1 MKRYALLAILV
12 AACAVIGITNYRIGR
27 DQGMAEAVVSAGQAK
42 ATTQPVD
49 PPEEPVSSRPPA
61 EFLSL
66 KQKLKQSYVAS
77 PSSAHDW
84 VLRGQTAAVL
94 ATMTTAEVKECFDEL
109 MARLRAGNVL
119 KAGEPDMILASDLL
133 REWGRRDPVAA
144 CMVIGEIPRYTDG
157 RMAAF
162 QEWLSRDPRSV
173 ERWMN
178 SGGNAVPTELRK
190 AWLSERVKSDPLDAI
205 QQLTKLP
212 PEDRESSLLD
222 WSTSFALMPGERKAL
237 LDAVREEPALL
248 RYCAGCMAA
257 ALADRSIEEAYAF
270 VDSLNLPEEM
280 AASIDDGIFVKWGM
294 RDPQV
299 AFAEW
304 AKQQPTRLPKNF
316 LSVLDNWSLNSPG
329 AEQAIKWLDT
339 VDAGPVKEQI
349 QAHFIEE
356 LADGDRFEQ
365 ALRMCMSMEN
375 REEGKRQALRVI
387 ETLKQKFP
395 GAEKGLSKA
404 LKEEGLD
411 LR

>member
-42 ATTQPVD
+42 AATQPVD
-49 PPEEPVSSRPPA
+49 TPEEPVSSRPPA

-109 MARLRAGNVL
+109 MARLRAGRVL
-119 KAGEPDMILASDLL
+119 KSGEPDMILASDLL

-144 CMVIGEIPRYTDG
+144 CMVIAEMPRYTDG

-162 QEWLSRDPRSV
+162 QDWLLRDPRAV

-178 SGGNAVPTELRK
+178 SGGDAVPTELRK
-190 AWLSERVKSDPLDAI
+190 AWLSERVKSDPIDAI
-205 QQLTKLP
+205 QQLTKLT

-237 LDAVREEPALL
+237 LDAVSEEPALL
-248 RYCAGCMAA
+248 RYCAGSMAA

-280 AASIDDGIFVKWGM
+280 TASIDDGIFVKWGM

-329 AEQAIKWLDT
+329 AEQAIEWLDT
-339 VDAGPVKEQI
+339 VDAGPVKEEI
-349 QAHFIEE
+349 QVHFIGY
-356 LADGDRFEQ
+356 LTSGDRYEQ
-365 ALRMCMSMEN
+365 ALRMSLTMEN
-375 REEGKRQALRVI
+375 REEGKRQAIRVL
-387 ETLKQKFP
+387 ETLKQKAP
-395 GAEKGLSKA
+395 GAAKELSKI
-404 LKEEGLD
+404 LKEKGLD